1 MELSGNSPPNI
12 YRLFRICPKHGK
24 TLNSMWIWSSPAPW
38 KKKRKR
44 KKVHTSCCGLGTKI
58 EISITYF
65 LRFLR
70 RKRKSWNHIWT
81 NSKDMCNQIKTP
93 QYLPDINLT
102 MKYRDPVCLIS
113 LLQSF
118 QYWPGT
124 VISEEMIMDRIVFGI
139 QSEKIREKLIN
150 VGNKRILD
158 DSLIR

>member
-1 MELSGNSPPNI
+1 MPEAWKNFKQYVNMIFTGPLKEKADEKKGSYLLLWVGDKDRDIYNI
-12 YRLFRICPKHGK
+12 F
-24 TLNSMWIWSSPAPW
+24 PAVFAEE
-38 KKKRKR
+38 KKKLKP
-44 KKVHTSCCGLGTKI
+44 HL
-58 EISITYF
+58 EN
-65 LRFLR
+65 L
-70 RKRKSWNHIWT
+70 
-81 NSKDMCNQIKTP
+81 KDTCNQIKTP

-124 VISEEMIMDRIVFGI
+124 VISEEMIRDRIVFGI

-150 VGNKRILD
+150 VGNKRTLD